1 MNRFRE
7 PINAL
12 THFIGAILSIFGM
25 FAMFWLIVAENNVT
39 PLTLI
44 SVFAF
49 GLGLISLY
57 TSSFIYHASSGNK
70 EKIVHL
76 KKMDHAMIFILIA
89 GTYTPFCLLALR
101 GTLGLVLMV
110 AIWGVAILGII
121 FKMLWIN
128 MPRWLGT
135 GLYIFLG
142 WFALFAV
149 VPLYRALPLPGF
161 ILLVAGGV
169 MYTVG
174 GVIYAMKKPN
184 FSKNFGFHEFF
195 HIFVLLGSL
204 CHYCCIVFFIL

>member
-1 MNRFRE
+1 MNRFRD

-12 THFIGAILSIFGM
+12 THLIGAILSLIGI
-25 FAMFWLIVAENNVT
+25 FAMLVLIIAENNVT

-49 GLGLISLY
+49 GGGLICLY
-57 TSSFIYHASSGNK
+57 TSSFIYHASLGNE
-70 EKIVHL
+70 EKVVHL

-89 GTYTPFCLLALR
+89 GTYTPFCLLALS
-101 GTLGLVLMV
+101 GTFGMVLMV
-110 AIWGVAILGII
+110 AIWGIAILGII

-174 GVIYAMKKPN
+174 GVIYAIKKPS
-184 FSKNFGFHEFF
+184 FSKEFGFHEFF
-195 HIFVLLGSL
+195 HIFVILGSL
-204 CHYCCIVFFIL
+204 CHYCCIFFYIL

>member
-1 MNRFRE
+1 MNRFRD

-12 THFIGAILSIFGM
+12 THLIGAILSLIGI
-25 FAMFWLIVAENNVT
+25 FAMLVLIIAENNVT

-49 GLGLISLY
+49 GGGLICLY
-57 TSSFIYHASSGNK
+57 TSSFIYHASLGNE
-70 EKIVHL
+70 EKVVHL

-89 GTYTPFCLLALR
+89 GTYTPFCLLALS
-101 GTLGLVLMV
+101 GTFGIVMMA
-110 AIWGVAILGII
+110 AIWGIAILGIV
-121 FKMLWIN
+121 FKVLWIN

-169 MYTVG
+169 MYTIG
-174 GVIYAMKKPN
+174 GVIYAIKKPN
-184 FSKNFGFHEFF
+184 FCNEFGFHEFF
-195 HIFVLLGSL
+195 HIFVILGSL
-204 CHYCCIVFFIL
+204 CHYFCIFFYIL

>member
-1 MNRFRE
+1 MNRFRD

-12 THFIGAILSIFGM
+12 THLIGAILSVVGIV
-25 FAMFWLIVAENNVT
+25 AMFWLIIAENNVT

-49 GLGLISLY
+49 GLGLICLY
-57 TSSFIYHASSGNK
+57 STSFTYHASLGNK
-70 EKIVHL
+70 ERVLHL

-89 GTYTPFCLLALR
+89 GTYTPFCLLALS
-101 GTLGLVLMV
+101 GTLRIVMMI
-110 AIWGVAILGII
+110 AIWGIAIIGIVL
-121 FKMLWIN
+121 KVLWIN

-142 WFALFAV
+142 WFALFALG
-149 VPLYRALPLPGF
+149 PLYAALPLPGF

-174 GVIYAMKKPN
+174 GVIYAIKKPN

-204 CHYCCIVFFIL
+204 CHYCCIFFFIL